1 VGAGGAI
8 DGMDALSRTAA
19 RLRPWLVRGKPLP
32 NLLFFTDPDRTP
44 APESVAERLPQG
56 AAVVFRAFGA
66 PDAEVRGRGLRDITR
81 RRGLLLLVGADE
93 ALAARVEADGLHL
106 PQRLSAD
113 LSAIRA
119 RHPEWLITVAAHD
132 EGAARAG
139 QAAGADALV
148 VSPVFPS
155 ASPSAGTPLG
165 MEGLKRIV
173 GAVETPVYALGGVR
187 ADTVKRLLG
196 SGIVG
201 IAAVEALNA

>member
-1 VGAGGAI
+1 
-8 DGMDALSRTAA
+8 METLSRTAA

-44 APESVAERLPQG
+44 DPERVAERLPPG

-66 PDAEVRGRGLRDITR
+66 PDAESRGLRLRDITQ

-93 ALAARVEADGLHL
+93 DLAARIEADGLHL
-106 PQRLSAD
+106 PERLSAD
-113 LSAIRA
+113 LPAIRA
-119 RHPEWLITVAAHD
+119 RHPDWLITVAAHD
-132 EGAARAG
+132 EDAARAG
-139 QAAGADALV
+139 QAAGGDALV

-155 ASPSAGTPLG
+155 HSPSAGSPLG
-165 MEGLKRIV
+165 LEALKRIV

-187 ADTVKRLLG
+187 ADTARQLLG

-201 IAAVEALNA
+201 IAAVEAFCA